1 MDGENLPRGV
11 SRPCLRDGERRYF
24 LSSAGP
30 AVIGRQ
36 SCAILLSDPRVAPQH
51 ARISPSRQGFVLE
64 ALGGEVQVNG
74 AVLSVP
80 ALLRPGDAVEIG
92 PARLVYEGPEPVEA
106 EAARAGFDQI
116 FERARESVVAI
127 RCGQAQGSGFFVKA
141 DGLLVT
147 NRHVVGYERE
157 VQVQTAEGHQEPGF
171 VVRAF
176 PEVDLAFVRIDG
188 KGRPAL
194 PLAAAGSVRVG
205 QAVLALGHPRGLSN
219 TLTRGIVSAVDRE
232 IRGSLYL
239 QTDASIGS
247 GSSGGPLL
255 NEYVEVV
262 GVATLGLGEG
272 QGLNFAVPA
281 EAVRRRLERL
291 RSEEARL
298 QQGRGVYCVVCGL
311 LSAGGAYCPG
321 CGVEL
326 EKKGTAPTPP
336 GPVSCARCSKV
347 LSPGDQFCS
356 GCGLQV

>member
-1 MDGENLPRGV
+1 MDGAIHRRDA

-24 LSSAGP
+24 LSPAGP

-36 SCAILLSDPRVAPQH
+36 SCAILLSDPGVAPQH
-51 ARISPSRQGFVLE
+51 ARISPSRQGFVIE
-64 ALGGEVQVNG
+64 ALGGQVLVNE
-74 AVLSVP
+74 APLSAP
-80 ALLRPGDAVEIG
+80 ALLRPGDAVGIG
-92 PARLVYEGPEPVEA
+92 PARLVYEGPEPADPQAV
-106 EAARAGFDQI
+106 RAGFDQI
-116 FERARESVVAI
+116 FEQARESVVAV
-127 RCGQAQGSGFFVKA
+127 RCGQALGSGFFVRA
-141 DGLLVT
+141 DGLLIT

-157 VQVQTAEGHQEPGF
+157 VLVQTADGRQEPGA

-188 KGRPAL
+188 GNRPVL
-194 PLAAAGSVRVG
+194 PLAPEGSVRVG
-205 QAVLALGHPRGLSN
+205 QAVLALGHPHGLSN
-219 TLTRGIVSAVDRE
+219 TLTRGIISAVDRE
-232 IRGSLYL
+232 VRGSLYL
-239 QTDASIGS
+239 QTDAAISS

-262 GVATLGLGEG
+262 GVATLGMGEG

-281 EAVRRRLERL
+281 EVVLRRLERL

-298 QQGRGVYCVVCGL
+298 QKGRGVYCVVCGL

-326 EKKGTAPTPP
+326 GEKRGAAARLQPAA
-336 GPVSCARCSKV
+336 CARCSKM